1 MEQQITQEQV
11 KSMLDRCFDD
21 EQKALVSILWI
32 TGARPAELIELTPVC
47 FLPLD
52 GAVQISIPTKKHGY
66 ARTLTIANDTPFFIN
81 VLSYVNKCNTMDTRD
96 KPIFHWRTDGC
107 IRFLIYRLSDGKL
120 TPYNFRHSRLTQ
132 LAKIGAS
139 PYELM
144 VFKGARDTRSVAAYI
159 GRSPHMIER
168 LKDKI
173 V

>member
-1 MEQQITQEQV
+1 MIN
-11 KSMLDRCFDD
+11 KCLDD
-21 EQKALVSILWI
+21 EQRAMLVLLWI
-32 TGARPAELIELTPVC
+32 TGARPSELIELTPLC
-47 FLPLD
+47 FMD
-52 GAVQISIPTKKHGY
+52 RFDTIDISMPTKKHGY
-66 ARTLTIANDTPFFIN
+66 ARTLPVAKDTPFFN
-81 VLSYVNKCNTMDTRD
+81 LAMAYVNKCNNIREKD
-96 KPIFHWRTDGC
+96 KPLFHWRTDGC
-107 IRFLIYRLSDGKL
+107 IRAIVYRLSEGRL

-159 GRSPHMIER
+159 GRSSHMIER